1 MSLTCT
7 AVHSPPRAVFTPRA
21 DSALA
26 TPRDIRE
33 YERAAKKKNDP
44 TGAYAD
50 ETLPTLRKHLDTAQS
65 LMGNVGSG
73 KR

>member
-1 MSLTCT
+1 M
-7 AVHSPPRAVFTPRA
+7 VMDHKK
-21 DSALA
+21 
-26 TPRDIRE
+26 DIRE

-44 TGAYAD
+44 TGDYAD

-65 LMGNVGSG
+65 LMGNAAGG